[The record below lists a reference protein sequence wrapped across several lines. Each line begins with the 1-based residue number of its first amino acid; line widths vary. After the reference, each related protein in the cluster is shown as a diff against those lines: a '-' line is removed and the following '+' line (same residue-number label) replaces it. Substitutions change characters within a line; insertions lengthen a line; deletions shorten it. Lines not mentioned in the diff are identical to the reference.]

1 MSTPDRPPK
10 ERALVPK
17 TIAAL
22 AVAFLLIA
30 FGLSNRNDVPINWLV
45 GTTDTPLIAVVVVS
59 AVLGAIL
66 GALAVRGRSKRRAGS
81 RDASRAASPSHHGG
95 AGPEL
100 DDLELVEAVLVDH
113 VARGRDLEVLGAPAH
128 LVARPPRGQ
137 RELLAQQPVERRHV
151 ARGDGGLKLALARLD
166 LVHAPTVPR
175 P

>member
-17 TIAAL
+17 TVAAL

-45 GTTDTPLIAVVVVS
+45 GTTDTPLIAVIIVS

-81 RDASRAASPSHHGG
+81 RDASRAASPS
-95 AGPEL
+95 A
-100 DDLELVEAVLVDH
+100 
-113 VARGRDLEVLGAPAH
+113 GAPT
-128 LVARPPRGQ
+128 
-137 RELLAQQPVERRHV
+137 RRS
-151 ARGDGGLKLALARLD
+151 
-166 LVHAPTVPR
+166 
-175 P
+175 